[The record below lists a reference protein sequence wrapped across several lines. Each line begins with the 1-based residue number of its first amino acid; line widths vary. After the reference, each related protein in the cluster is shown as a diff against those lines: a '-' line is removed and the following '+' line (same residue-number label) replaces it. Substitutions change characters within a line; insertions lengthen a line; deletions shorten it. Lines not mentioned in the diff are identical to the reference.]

1 MVLVGY
7 FTALAI
13 LAVSAETG
21 SDFSSLQQDY
31 QLTSADYF
39 DPEEYQV
46 GFGDNIWISFPG
58 GVPFARTE
66 ESISTIILPVG
77 LDGILSVP
85 GMPPISVDGLNL
97 AQLQSIIEEM
107 VRGSYGSFAVTSG
120 LARSANFEVPVTGQ
134 VGEPGIVTVNGLTRL
149 NEAINEAG
157 GATATAAVS
166 NILVVTVDGDSSFY
180 NLNEFLMNGALSS
193 NPLMRRNSRIHVFP
207 SRASIIL
214 EGALGARLQQQ
225 LNPVQPTEA
234 SSTAQSRRIVLEYIP
249 GETPSAAV
257 QRAGGV
263 TEHANFAA
271 SFVSREEEDGTT
283 SVLPFDVQSSFAEF
297 DLEPGDRIV
306 VPFSDMMISIVG
318 QVNRPSSIP
327 YSPGMTVN
335 YYIGMAGGFT
345 GAARTGSLKIVHPDG
360 SKEDAELCDLVP
372 PGSMI
377 EVPRVPIQFWQEY
390 LAILTGV
397 ATVIISYQSIS
408 N

>member
-1 MVLVGY
+1 M
-7 FTALAI
+7 
-13 LAVSAETG
+13 G
-21 SDFSSLQQDY
+21 SDLASLEQEC
-31 QLTSADYF
+31 QLSSADYF

-58 GVPFARTE
+58 GVPFARSE
-66 ESISTIILPVG
+66 ESISTILLPVG

-120 LARSANFEVPVTGQ
+120 LARSASFEVPVTGQ
-134 VGEPGIVTVNGLTRL
+134 VSEPGIVTVNGLTRL
-149 NEAINEAG
+149 NEAILEAG
-157 GATATAAVS
+157 GVTATAAMS
-166 NILVVTVDGDSSFY
+166 HILIVTIEGDSSIY
-180 NLNEFLMNGALSS
+180 DLNQFTMNGDIAS
-193 NPLMRRNSRIHVFP
+193 NPLMRRNTRVHVFP
-207 SRASIIL
+207 SQASIIL
-214 EGALGARLQQQ
+214 EGALGARSQPQVNSAQYSPEAVLQ
-225 LNPVQPTEA
+225 N
-234 SSTAQSRRIVLEYIP
+234 RRLVLEYIP
-249 GETPSAAV
+249 GETPSEAI

-263 TEHANFAA
+263 TEQADIPS
-271 SFVSREEEDGTT
+271 SFVCRHLEDGTQA
-283 SVLPFDVQSSFAEF
+283 VLPFELQSRSDQFFLA
-297 DLEPGDRIV
+297 PGDRIV
-306 VPFSDMMISIVG
+306 VPFADNMISIVG
-318 QVNRPSSIP
+318 QVNQPSSVP

-345 GAARTGSLKIVHPDG
+345 GAARTGSLQLVFPDG
-360 SKEDAELCDLVP
+360 SKEDAELHDLVP
-372 PGSMI
+372 PGAMV